1 MLPNINLTDN
11 VEFKSQP
18 SNTYKLNIKKNNI
31 SGFIDEI
38 NAVKQA
44 VYLILNIERYRYL
57 IYDWDYGFEISD
69 LIGQDINI
77 MQIEIQ
83 KRISDALKQDER
95 ITDVYDFIFKKTNKI
110 LHVSFSINTIFGEYT
125 EEKSFEIA

>member
-11 VEFKSQP
+11 IEFKSQT

-77 MQIEIQ
+77 IQIEIQ

-125 EEKSFEIA
+125 EVKNFEIA

>member
-11 VEFKSQP
+11 VEFKSQT

-77 MQIEIQ
+77 IQIEIQ

-125 EEKSFEIA
+125 EEKNFEIA

>member
-11 VEFKSQP
+11 IEFKSQT

-77 MQIEIQ
+77 IQIEIQ

-95 ITDVYDFIFKKTNKI
+95 IIDVYDFIFKKINKI

-125 EEKSFEIA
+125 EEKNFEIA

>member
-11 VEFKSQP
+11 VEFKSQT

-31 SGFIDEI
+31 LGFIDEI

-77 MQIEIQ
+77 IQIEIQ

-125 EEKSFEIA
+125 EEKNFQIA

>member
-11 VEFKSQP
+11 VEFKSQT

-77 MQIEIQ
+77 IQIEIQ

-125 EEKSFEIA
+125 EEKNFEIK

>member
-11 VEFKSQP
+11 VEFKLQT

-77 MQIEIQ
+77 IQIEIQ

-95 ITDVYDFIFKKTNKI
+95 ITNVYDFIFKKINKI

-125 EEKSFEIA
+125 EEKNFEIK

>member
-11 VEFKSQP
+11 VEFKSQT

-77 MQIEIQ
+77 IQIEIQ

-110 LHVSFSINTIFGEYT
+110 LHVFFSINTIFGEYT
-125 EEKSFEIA
+125 EEKNFEIA

>member
-11 VEFKSQP
+11 IEFKSQT

-31 SGFIDEI
+31 SGFIDEL

-57 IYDWDYGFEISD
+57 IYDWDYGFEISY

-77 MQIEIQ
+77 IQIEIQ

-95 ITDVYDFIFKKTNKI
+95 IIDVYDFIFKKINKI
-110 LHVSFSINTIFGEYT
+110 LHVTFSINTIFGEYT
-125 EEKSFEIA
+125 EEKNFEIA

>member
-11 VEFKSQP
+11 VEFKSQT

-31 SGFIDEI
+31 SGFIDEL

-69 LIGQDINI
+69 LIGQDIDI
-77 MQIEIQ
+77 IQIEIQ

-125 EEKSFEIA
+125 EEKNFEIA

>member
-11 VEFKSQP
+11 IEFKSQT

-31 SGFIDEI
+31 SGFIDEL

-77 MQIEIQ
+77 IQIEIQ

-95 ITDVYDFIFKKTNKI
+95 IIDVYDFIFKKINKI
-110 LHVSFSINTIFGEYT
+110 LYVSFSINTIFGEYT
-125 EEKSFEIA
+125 EEKNFEIA

>member
-11 VEFKSQP
+11 IEFKSQT

-77 MQIEIQ
+77 IQIEIQ

-125 EEKSFEIA
+125 EEKNFEIA

>member
-11 VEFKSQP
+11 VEFKLQT

-69 LIGQDINI
+69 LIGQDIDI
-77 MQIEIQ
+77 IQIEIQ

-95 ITDVYDFIFKKTNKI
+95 ITDVYDFIFKKINKI

-125 EEKSFEIA
+125 EEKNFEIA

>member
-11 VEFKSQP
+11 VEFKLQT

-77 MQIEIQ
+77 IQIEIQ

-125 EEKSFEIA
+125 EEKNFEIK

>member
-11 VEFKSQP
+11 VEFKSQT

-69 LIGQDINI
+69 LIGQDIDI
-77 MQIEIQ
+77 IQIEIQ

-95 ITDVYDFIFKKTNKI
+95 ITNVYDFIFKKTNKI

-125 EEKSFEIA
+125 EEKNFEIA

>member
-11 VEFKSQP
+11 VEFKSQT

-77 MQIEIQ
+77 IQIEIQ

-125 EEKSFEIA
+125 EEKNFDIA

>member
-11 VEFKSQP
+11 VEFKLQT

-69 LIGQDINI
+69 LIGQDIDI
-77 MQIEIQ
+77 IQIEIQ

-95 ITDVYDFIFKKTNKI
+95 ITNVYDFIFKKINKI

-125 EEKSFEIA
+125 EEKNFEIA

>member
-11 VEFKSQP
+11 VEFKLQT

-69 LIGQDINI
+69 LIGQDIDI
-77 MQIEIQ
+77 IQIEIQ

-95 ITDVYDFIFKKTNKI
+95 ITNVYDFIFKKINKI

-125 EEKSFEIA
+125 EEKNFEIK